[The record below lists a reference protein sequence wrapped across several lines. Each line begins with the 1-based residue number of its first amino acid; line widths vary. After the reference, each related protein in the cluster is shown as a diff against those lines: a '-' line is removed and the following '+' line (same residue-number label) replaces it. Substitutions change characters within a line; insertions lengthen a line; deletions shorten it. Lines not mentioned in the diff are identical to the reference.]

1 MVLQGELVIMRKTD
15 EWGETLQLNIWCS
28 TGTVGSYLNHPR
40 QGKTQLFRRDVHRH
54 VLPTLRLWPR
64 SRPAL
69 RHFHLAFQLSIRSH
83 GDLDQLFRNPR
94 VHTGDGY
101 HRKPARAEPSH
112 PCPGCGK
119 LCRSVSGT
127 AGHFESGACPS
138 CPGRDAALQAAYGQ
152 IRRLEDG
159 AGSRGMFTSGQLA
172 LTDNYQMDQHGN
184 LQRDWTGGY
193 EHGGDNYSC
202 PGCSRAFKTSQAM
215 LQHIEARPQCRSG
228 GFEMLGY

>member
-1 MVLQGELVIMRKTD
+1 VGRNAATQHLVFNWHCGLLLEPPAAGQDT
-15 EWGETLQLNIWCS
+15 TLP
-28 TGTVGSYLNHPR
+28 PR
-40 QGKTQLFRRDVHRH
+40 RSQACPSNPAALASLTTCIASLSPR
-54 VLPTLRLWPR
+54 LPTFHR
-64 SRPAL
+64 SN
-69 RHFHLAFQLSIRSH
+69 